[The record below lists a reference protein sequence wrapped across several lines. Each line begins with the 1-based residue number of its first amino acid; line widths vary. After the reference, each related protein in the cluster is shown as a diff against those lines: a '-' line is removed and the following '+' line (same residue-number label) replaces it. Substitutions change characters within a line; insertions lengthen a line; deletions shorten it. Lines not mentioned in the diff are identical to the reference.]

1 MGVDRDGSCWA
12 FASAPAVGV
21 IVRLDTSDSL
31 LSERSVISGLPSTFA
46 GTRRLGQHDKVPAA
60 ASAAERAVL
69 APLASRWLRLLGAES
84 QCQLFRIRCAEQH
97 SSERAVDSRV
107 PSEAQRIL
115 GVRRDRDFR
124 CCGAAV
130 LLDAFG

>member
-1 MGVDRDGSCWA
+1 
-12 FASAPAVGV
+12 V
-21 IVRLDTSDSL
+21 IVSLDTSDSL
-31 LSERSVISGLPSTFA
+31 LSERSVISDLPPTFA

-69 APLASRWLRLLGAES
+69 APLASRWLHLLGTES
-84 QCQLFRIRCAEQH
+84 QCQLFRIRWTER

-115 GVRRDRDFR
+115 GARRDRDFR
-124 CCGAAV
+124 CCRAAV

>member
-1 MGVDRDGSCWA
+1 VGVDRDGSCWA

-21 IVRLDTSDSL
+21 IVSLDTSDSL

-60 ASAAERAVL
+60 VSAAERAVL
-69 APLASRWLRLLGAES
+69 APLASRWLRLLGTES
-84 QCQLFRIRCAEQH
+84 QCQRFRIRCAER

-115 GVRRDRDFR
+115 GARRDRDFR